1 MKSKTSDMI
10 KKLLSGWDFARFFK
24 LGISLALL
32 AGYFSTK
39 ESFYL
44 AGAAFLGVQAI
55 LNIGCP
61 GGACQTPTIESKTP
75 PMKFKKLDLDS
86 KEDVQ

>member
-1 MKSKTSDMI
+1 MKNKLSDLL

-24 LGISLALL
+24 LGISLAFL

-39 ESFYL
+39 ESLYL

-61 GGACQTPTIESKTP
+61 GGACQTSVTESKTS

-86 KEDVQ
+86 KDDVQ

>member
-1 MKSKTSDMI
+1 MRNKLI
-10 KKLLSGWDFARFFK
+10 KIFRILLNGWDFARFFK
-24 LGISLALL
+24 LGISLIML

-39 ESFYL
+39 ESIYL
-44 AGAAFLGVQAI
+44 AGAAFLGIQAI
-55 LNIGCP
+55 FNFGCP
-61 GGACQTPTIESKTP
+61 GGSCQTNTTESKTP